1 MAFVKVRSVSGKIL
15 EVPESVYKTQYEGKG
30 YVLVDGSAKN
40 TATTKKPVKEKNTE
54 VEEVEKEVVMNQ
66 ENDVETIPLAEMN
79 GRQVKE
85 FAKLKGIDVSSAKST
100 REAKEIIR
108 REMNK

>member
-15 EVPESVYKTQYEGKG
+15 EIPESVYKTQYEGKG

-40 TATTKKPVKEKNTE
+40 TAITKKPVKETNI
-54 VEEVEKEVVMNQ
+54 EVEKETVMNQ

>member
-15 EVPESVYKTQYEGKG
+15 EIPESVYKTQYEGKG

-40 TATTKKPVKEKNTE
+40 TTTTKKPVKETNNI
-54 VEEVEKEVVMNQ
+54 EVEKEAAMNQ